1 MIRPVTVPRPVPA
14 LLSFVA
20 GYVDSIFF
28 LGLFGI
34 FVAQMT
40 GSFVLVG
47 TQFVAP
53 ESGLTIK
60 LLGIPVFFLA
70 GALATAVAVAIGER
84 GGSAL
89 AWVMGLECAFL
100 SALTAVLLLVDAT
113 TIDAPGVEAAA
124 LLGLAAMG
132 VQSAMVRLQMSGV
145 ASTNVMTTN
154 TTQLAIDCTLVLL
167 EARHRGFGTVRTPA
181 VLAARERLSGTLPI
195 ALGFVLGTCC
205 GAGAFAIAHFATLLV
220 PLGICYAL
228 LAWTLSASRRLAS

>member
-1 MIRPVTVPRPVPA
+1 YLAATNREQKDVAMIRPVTVPRPVPA

-47 TQFVAP
+47 TQFVTP

-89 AWVMGLECAFL
+89 AWVMGLECALL
-100 SALTAVLLLVDAT
+100 SALTAVLLLVDAP

-132 VQSAMVRLQMSGV
+132 VQSAMVRLLM
-145 ASTNVMTTN
+145 
-154 TTQLAIDCTLVLL
+154 
-167 EARHRGFGTVRTPA
+167 
-181 VLAARERLSGTLPI
+181 
-195 ALGFVLGTCC
+195 
-205 GAGAFAIAHFATLLV
+205 
-220 PLGICYAL
+220 
-228 LAWTLSASRRLAS
+228 